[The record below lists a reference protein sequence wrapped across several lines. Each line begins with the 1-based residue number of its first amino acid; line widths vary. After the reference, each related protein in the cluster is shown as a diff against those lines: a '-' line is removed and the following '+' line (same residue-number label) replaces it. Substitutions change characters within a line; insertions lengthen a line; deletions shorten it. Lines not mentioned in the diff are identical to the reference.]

1 MFGRV
6 FVPAGCKAK
15 ATSGDAASR
24 NWKLFVAQKTMKIGI
39 VTPAPPG
46 SQYGNRI
53 TALRWAKLLK
63 RLGHRVSVVQQYKR
77 EPFDLLIALHARRS
91 YPSIRGF
98 RAANP
103 QSPIIV
109 ALTGTDLYRDSGSKG
124 KAQASLQLATR
135 IVVLQ
140 PLACE
145 ELPKALRNKTRVIF
159 QSATN
164 GRRYA
169 GKKRRTK
176 KIDKQPRVSSIGTF
190 DVCSIA
196 HLRAVKDPFRTAR
209 AARMLPPASRIRV
222 LQVGDAMTNAMEQR
236 ARSEMKTNQRY
247 HWLGELLHADLFH
260 VLAKSALCVI
270 SSRSEGGANVL
281 SEAIVASVPLLAS
294 RINGNVGIL
303 GVDYPGLFDVGDT
316 RRLAQLLRRAETEPE
331 FLADLKARCKKLGPL
346 FNPKREEKVL
356 RDLIEELHLS
366 SKT

>member
-1 MFGRV
+1 
-6 FVPAGCKAK
+6 
-15 ATSGDAASR
+15 
-24 NWKLFVAQKTMKIGI
+24 MKIGI

-63 RLGHRVSVVQQYKR
+63 RLGHRVSVVQQYKK

-91 YPSIRGF
+91 YPSISGF
-98 RAANP
+98 RAATP

-109 ALTGTDLYRDSGSKG
+109 ALTGTDLYRDSGSKRE
-124 KAQASLQLATR
+124 APESLELATR

-145 ELPKALRNKTRVIF
+145 ELPKALRKKTRVIY

-164 GRRYA
+164 GWRYA
-169 GKKRRTK
+169 GKKLGTK
-176 KIDKQPRVSSIGTF
+176 KNDKQSRASSIGTF
-190 DVCSIA
+190 EVCSIA
-196 HLRAVKDPFRTAR
+196 HLRTVKDPFRTAM

-222 LQVGDAMTNAMEQR
+222 LQIGDAMTKAMEQR
-236 ARSEMKTNQRY
+236 ARSEMKINQRY
-247 HWLGELLHADLFH
+247 RWLGELPHADLFH
-260 VLAKSALCVI
+260 VLATSDLCVI

-281 SEAIVASVPLLAS
+281 SEAIVASVPVLAS

-316 RRLAQLLRRAETEPE
+316 RRLAQLLRRAETEPD
-331 FLADLKARCKKLGPL
+331 FLSELKARCKELGPL
-346 FNPKREEKVL
+346 FNPKREERALK
-356 RDLIEELHLS
+356 DLIEELHS
-366 SKT
+366 NSKT

>member
-1 MFGRV
+1 
-6 FVPAGCKAK
+6 
-15 ATSGDAASR
+15 
-24 NWKLFVAQKTMKIGI
+24 MKIGI

-53 TALRWAKLLK
+53 TALRWATLLK
-63 RLGHRVSVVQQYKR
+63 RLGHRVSVVQRYKK

-98 RAANP
+98 RIATP
-103 QSPIIV
+103 QSPIVV
-109 ALTGTDLYRDSGSKG
+109 ALTGTDLYRDFGSKD
-124 KAQASLQLATR
+124 KAQASLELATR

-140 PLACE
+140 PLACQ
-145 ELPKALRNKTRVIF
+145 ELPKALQRKTRVIY

-164 GRRYA
+164 GLRFA
-169 GKKRRTK
+169 GKKVATTK
-176 KIDKQPRVSSIGTF
+176 NFKQPRASSVNTF

-196 HLRAVKDPFRTAR
+196 HLRAVKDPFRTAM

-236 ARSEMKTNQRY
+236 ARSEMKINQRY
-247 HWLGELLHADLFH
+247 HWLGELPHADLFH
-260 VLAKSALCVI
+260 VLAKSDLCVI

-281 SEAIVASVPLLAS
+281 SEAIVASVPVLAS
-294 RINGNVGIL
+294 RVNGNVGIL

-316 RRLAQLLRRAETEPE
+316 RGLAQLLRRAETEPD

-346 FNPKREEKVL
+346 FNPKREERVL
-356 RDLIEELHLS
+356 RDLIKELH
-366 SKT
+366 SKS